1 MLALER
7 NRHGDRVIRLD
18 VSSKSRKDHS
28 VYSADAE
35 VYKIVMQELLFRHRT
50 WRCSTPSTWPSACS
64 PWAASSS
71 YSPPSGSYRR
81 KQLSTG
87 QILFYF
93 HMRCSRVARERL
105 TASGEVATVLG
116 SIPASSDTVGS
127 EGRQMKQC

>member
-1 MLALER
+1 MRTLER
-7 NRHGDRVIRLD
+7 NRHADRVIRLD
-18 VSSKSRKDHS
+18 VSSNSRKDHS

-87 QILFYF
+87 QKLLHF
-93 HMRCSRVARERL
+93 HMRCSRVAR
-105 TASGEVATVLG
+105 ASDEVATVLG
-116 SIPASSDTVGS
+116 SIPASSDTVES
-127 EGRQMKQC
+127 EGRQTKQC